1 MKLNKMS
8 NHAKIMFMVQAGV
21 IAAIYTVLTIFINA
35 FGLANGNIQFRISEA
50 LCVLPYFTPAAI
62 PGLAIGCFL
71 SNILTGC
78 AIWDIIF
85 GTLATLI
92 AAIAS
97 YALRKHKFL
106 VTLPPVI
113 ANALIISPVLY
124 FAYGLTGM
132 WVVNG
137 VDMTLLFFAATVGA
151 GEVISV
157 CVLGTVLLYALLPVR
172 KYIFGEF
179 AQDSLKKEN

>member
-1 MKLNKMS
+1 MNFKKMS
-8 NHAKIMFMVQAGV
+8 NHARIMFMVQAGV
-21 IAAIYTVLTIFINA
+21 IAALYTVLTIFINA

-62 PGLAIGCFL
+62 PGLAIGCLL

-92 AAIAS
+92 GAVAS

-113 ANALIISPVLY
+113 ANAVIIPPVLY
-124 FAYGLTGM
+124 FAYGLKGM
-132 WVVNG
+132 WMVGN
-137 VDMTLLFFAATVGA
+137 VDMSLLFFAATVGA
-151 GEVISV
+151 GEIISV
-157 CVLGTVLLYALLPVR
+157 CVLGSILLGALTPVS
-172 KYIFGEF
+172 KYIFKL
-179 AQDSLKKEN
+179 DK